1 MNYID
6 PGKVIG
12 APLSRIDGPKKVS
25 GRAMYTSDHNF
36 PGLLYAVPVSSSV
49 TSGTIKALDISVAEK
64 DARRAG
70 HPAC

>member
-25 GRAMYTSDHNF
+25 G
-36 PGLLYAVPVSSSV
+36 
-49 TSGTIKALDISVAEK
+49 KAI
-64 DARRAG
+64 
-70 HPAC
+70 